1 MLHLVVASSSTFLAV
16 GGSHHT
22 VPRAAARMQFSMP
35 KLPNPFGGNE
45 DEQSPSA
52 PPTVGGFVA
61 PPRAERPEFKLELPA
76 LPNPFAQE
84 LKLSP
89 LDVRFTDVDGDVV
102 TLRPNGGSAVDFY
115 VGNDLRLEKARMVEN
130 GGTLEIT
137 GKVKKS
143 TPLSMIGFN
152 LEEITT
158 EGVTP
163 RDPADVERAMA
174 LVPY

>member
-1 MLHLVVASSSTFLAV
+1 MPSLHIIGAEDHIRARSCTLRALWQR
-16 GGSHHT
+16 GGSSCETYEGAFGHAI
-22 VPRAAARMQFSMP
+22 PMGFRFGRKGRAAVEAF
-35 KLPNPFGGNE
+35 
-45 DEQSPSA
+45 
-52 PPTVGGFVA
+52 
-61 PPRAERPEFKLELPA
+61 
-76 LPNPFAQE
+76 
-84 LKLSP
+84 
-89 LDVRFTDVDGDVV
+89 
-102 TLRPNGGSAVDFY
+102 
-115 VGNDLRLEKARMVEN
+115 DLRLEKARMVEN

>member
-1 MLHLVVASSSTFLAV
+1 M
-16 GGSHHT
+16 
-22 VPRAAARMQFSMP
+22 
-35 KLPNPFGGNE
+35 
-45 DEQSPSA
+45 
-52 PPTVGGFVA
+52 A
-61 PPRAERPEFKLELPA
+61 PPRAERPEFKLELPS